1 MAAIMHPPPRGPLV
15 SVEGISGVGKTYL
28 TSRLVSAGEIAAIG
42 EFSERLSGDAR
53 TLGDDL
59 LHALITEAHGEH
71 FLRSGHPGTETLL
84 LIAVKA
90 FDYDQCLPLLTQG
103 RTVFE
108 GRSLDSIAV
117 YQSLI
122 THADDFDRA
131 YADAKAILTL
141 AAQWRPLPDLTIL
154 ILDDVATAV
163 GRAETRDRRR
173 FSDEQWNIHCKAAAM
188 FSLLAAEQAVRFRV
202 IDRRRH
208 TIDEAVAQS
217 AAWLTDLCTQLTDA
231 PRTS

>member
-1 MAAIMHPPPRGPLV
+1 MTAIMHAPPRGPLV
-15 SVEGISGVGKTYL
+15 SIEGISGVGKSYL

-42 EFSERLSGDAR
+42 EFSERLSGAER
-53 TLGDDL
+53 TLGDGL

-84 LIAVKA
+84 LIAVKT
-90 FDYDQCLPLLTQG
+90 FDYDQCLPLLTQA
-103 RTVFE
+103 RTVIE

-122 THADDFDRA
+122 THGDNFDRA
-131 YADAKAILTL
+131 YADANAILTL

-154 ILDDVATAV
+154 IIDDVATAV

-173 FSDEQWNIHCKAAAM
+173 FSDEQWGIHCKAAAM
-188 FSLLAAEQAVRFRV
+188 FSLLAADQAARFRV

-217 AAWLTDLCTQLTDA
+217 AAWLADLCIRLTDA
-231 PRTS
+231 RRAG

>member
-1 MAAIMHPPPRGPLV
+1 MTAIMHAPPRGPLV
-15 SVEGISGVGKTYL
+15 SIEGISGVGKSYL

-42 EFSERLSGDAR
+42 EFSERLSGAER
-53 TLGDDL
+53 TLGDGL

-84 LIAVKA
+84 LIAVKT

-103 RTVFE
+103 RTVIE

-122 THADDFDRA
+122 THGDNFDRA
-131 YADAKAILTL
+131 YADANAILTL

-154 ILDDVATAV
+154 IIDDVATAV

-173 FSDEQWNIHCKAAAM
+173 FSDEQWGIHCKAAAM
-188 FSLLAAEQAVRFRV
+188 FSLLAADQAARFRV

-217 AAWLTDLCTQLTDA
+217 AAWLADLCIRLTDA
-231 PRTS
+231 RRAG